1 MESKS
6 DEVEAI
12 FEEVFNMRF
21 LPYLILIGFNI
32 SGYRQFA
39 VFTVQSAG
47 SFFWNRSCL
56 TRHPTSQTN
65 QSTAPRFNPSNQ
77 MKINPLPLD
86 IWYEIIVLLDIKEAI
101 ALSKALPQFFGAFVE
116 SEKAIRFHNAI
127 NSYMHSTMVDLPVG
141 SLTSCIRFVLRDS
154 PFEFSRL
161 ISWLGRRLSPILSS
175 NIGVNSKLFEDIS
188 SIIAS
193 KDRGFVCDSSS
204 LSSWSVEMTGEDDT
218 TCTISWILLY
228 RASLSG
234 YRASDFHQ
242 ACDGMGKCV
251 VKTEENGKI
260 AAAYNEDGFSSI
272 EGFTPNLMG
281 FIASVDEDGG
291 FREIFHSYGG
301 TALFR
306 QKFIRV
312 SDYQVFKIVIE

>member
-1 MESKS
+1 LY
-6 DEVEAI
+6 
-12 FEEVFNMRF
+12 VF
-21 LPYLILIGFNI
+21 
-32 SGYRQFA
+32 
-39 VFTVQSAG
+39 AG
-47 SFFWNRSCL
+47 SPERRISCFFGIDRVFLENF

-251 VKTEENGKI
+251 VKTENGKI